1 MNALSILEEKVAQL
15 VGLVNELKKEN
26 TALLS
31 ENALLIE
38 EVQALE
44 SSVLKDTQK
53 LDVLNQEKEA
63 TKAVVD
69 DLIRNINA
77 LVSNEVQ
84 P

>member
-26 TALLS
+26 VALQA
-31 ENALLIE
+31 ENALLLE
-38 EVQALE
+38 EVRSLE
-44 SSVLKDTQK
+44 TSVLQETKA
-53 LDVLNQEKEA
+53 LDQLHQEKEA